1 MPPSIPLTDSSF
13 IEHGRIH
20 PQNYLSVNMVF
31 YPRTLTKFD
40 TNFQPYGKWSAVEK
54 RIEKPIILRNVIF
67 SKKI

>member
-20 PQNYLSVNMVF
+20 PLNYLSVKLVF

-40 TNFQPYGKWSAVEK
+40 TNFQPYGKWSAVENE
-54 RIEKPIILRNVIF
+54 IETPISLKNMIF
-67 SKKI
+67 SE